1 MFKRLLAL
9 TGLVSTGVLLLFIN
23 TTPPSR
29 AGASGILLVFIL
41 IYIIITTIATYI
53 LITISK
59 FYMLVSKK
67 TKKSYRHTQLGVDKA
82 YQFASVLSLGVM
94 MVIGMRSVGS
104 VGIYEILL
112 VIVFMSLGCIYVYR
126 RS

>member
-1 MFKRLLAL
+1 MFKKLLAL
-9 TGLVSTGVLLLFIN
+9 TGLVSAGVLLLFIN

-41 IYIIITTIATYI
+41 IYIVITTITTY
-53 LITISK
+53 LLLAISRLYIIIGK
-59 FYMLVSKK
+59 R
-67 TKKSYRHTQLGVDKA
+67 TKRSYKHTRLSVNKA

-94 MVIGMRSVGS
+94 MILGMRSVGA
-104 VGIYEILL
+104 VGLYESAL
-112 VIVFMSLGCIYVYR
+112 VAVFMLIGCIYVYR

>member
-1 MFKRLLAL
+1 MFKKLLAL
-9 TGLVSTGVLLLFIN
+9 TGLVSAGVLLLFIN

-41 IYIIITTIATYI
+41 IYIVITTITTY
-53 LITISK
+53 LLLTISRLYIIIGK
-59 FYMLVSKK
+59 R
-67 TKKSYRHTQLGVDKA
+67 TKRSYRHTQLSVNKA

-94 MVIGMRSVGS
+94 MILGMRSVGA
-104 VGIYEILL
+104 VGLYESAL
-112 VIVFMSLGCIYVYR
+112 VAVFMLIGCIYVYR